1 LGLSPKARRE
11 MDFKHKRTASQRI
24 NQRKEHMNHTQLAT
38 TETQIADPIVRHK
51 TNLALAKAV
60 RDSVEQETIEVMGHR
75 YIKNPGWL
83 IMAGA
88 AGYVVSGGEV
98 KREGDGFI
106 AKAYLRRSDNGVIVA
121 EAEGFCSKDEKRWKH
136 ADEYAVRSMAQTRAA
151 SKVCKMAL
159 AACVPLMGIKN
170 LSATPAD
177 EVPPGGFQDINT
189 DKYEEPTA
197 AEVKEITAQLVEEKK
212 TKDSEI
218 KDMTVSFGKYKGQTV
233 RQIARSAEGFG
244 WLMWLNEQPLK
255 NAPDGQ
261 PYKKDVA
268 LRAVIKAV
276 IEEDKKDEIPF

>member
-1 LGLSPKARRE
+1 
-11 MDFKHKRTASQRI
+11 MNYDSQI
-24 NQRKEHMNHTQLAT
+24 TPA
-38 TETQIADPIVRHK
+38 ETQIADPIVRHK

-60 RDSVEQETIEVMGHR
+60 RDSVEQETIEVCGQR

-98 KREGDGFI
+98 KREGEGFI

-121 EAEGFCSKDEKRWKH
+121 EAEGFCSKDEKRWKY

-177 EVPPGGFQDINT
+177 EVPPGGFQDLNT
-189 DKYEEPTA
+189 DKYEEPSK
-197 AEVKEITAQLVEEKK
+197 EEIKEITAQLVEEKK

-218 KDMTVSFGKYKGQTV
+218 KDMVVGFGKYKGQTV
-233 RQIARSAEGFG
+233 RQIARSSDGFS
-244 WLMWLNEQPLK
+244 WLMWLVEQPLK

-261 PYKKDVA
+261 PYKKDIA
-268 LRAVIKAV
+268 LRAVVRAV
-276 IEEDKKDEIPF
+276 LDEDKKNEIPF

>member
-1 LGLSPKARRE
+1 
-11 MDFKHKRTASQRI
+11 
-24 NQRKEHMNHTQLAT
+24 MNYDTQLAT

-60 RDSVEQETIEVMGHR
+60 RDSVEQETIEVCGQR

-98 KREGDGFI
+98 KREGEGFI
-106 AKAYLRRSDNGVIVA
+106 AKADLRRSDNGVIVA
-121 EAEGFCSKDEKRWKH
+121 EAEGFCSKDERRWKH

-189 DKYEEPTA
+189 DKFEEP
-197 AEVKEITAQLVEEKK
+197 
-212 TKDSEI
+212 SP
-218 KDMTVSFGKYKGQTV
+218 VS
-233 RQIARSAEGFG
+233 
-244 WLMWLNEQPLK
+244 
-255 NAPDGQ
+255 
-261 PYKKDVA
+261 
-268 LRAVIKAV
+268 
-276 IEEDKKDEIPF
+276 

>member
-1 LGLSPKARRE
+1 ME
-11 MDFKHKRTASQRI
+11 Y
-24 NQRKEHMNHTQLAT
+24 NTQIAT
-38 TETQIADPIVRHK
+38 TETQIADPVVRHK

-60 RDSVEQETIEVMGHR
+60 RDSVEQETIEVCGQR

-98 KREGDGFI
+98 KREGEGFI

-170 LSATPAD
+170 LSAT
-177 EVPPGGFQDINT
+177 
-189 DKYEEPTA
+189 
-197 AEVKEITAQLVEEKK
+197 
-212 TKDSEI
+212 
-218 KDMTVSFGKYKGQTV
+218 
-233 RQIARSAEGFG
+233 
-244 WLMWLNEQPLK
+244 
-255 NAPDGQ
+255 
-261 PYKKDVA
+261 
-268 LRAVIKAV
+268 
-276 IEEDKKDEIPF
+276 

>member
-1 LGLSPKARRE
+1 MS
-11 MDFKHKRTASQRI
+11 MT
-24 NQRKEHMNHTQLAT
+24 LAT
-38 TETQIADPIVRHK
+38 TPNYEIDKNDPVFRHK
-51 TNLALAKAV
+51 TNMALAKAV
-60 RDSVEQETIEVMGHR
+60 RESVEQETIEVMGQR

-98 KREGDGFI
+98 KREGEGFI
-106 AKAYLRRSDNGVIVA
+106 AKAYLRRSDSGVVVA

-177 EVPPGGFQDINT
+177 EVPPGGFLNT
-189 DKYEEPTA
+189 DKYEEPTP
-197 AEVKEITAQLVEEKK
+197 AEVKEIAAQLVAEK
-212 TKDSEI
+212 TAPDSEI
-218 KDMTVSFGKYKGQTV
+218 KDMTVGFGKYKGQTV
-233 RQIARSAEGFG
+233 RQIARSSDGFS

-276 IEEDKKDEIPF
+276 IEEDKKDNDIPF

>member
-1 LGLSPKARRE
+1 
-11 MDFKHKRTASQRI
+11 
-24 NQRKEHMNHTQLAT
+24 MNYDTQLAT

-60 RDSVEQETIEVMGHR
+60 RDSVEQETIEVCGQR

-88 AGYVVSGGEV
+88 AGYVVSAGEV
-98 KREGDGFI
+98 KREGEGFI
-106 AKAYLRRSDNGVIVA
+106 AKAFLRRSDNGVIVA

-177 EVPPGGFQDINT
+177 EVPPGGSQDINT
-189 DKYEEPTA
+189 DKYEEPSP
-197 AEVKEITAQLVEEKK
+197 AEVKEITAQLVAEKT
-212 TKDSEI
+212 TKDSEQ
-218 KDMTVSFGKYKGQTV
+218 KDMVVGFGKYKGQTV
-233 RQIARSAEGFG
+233 RQIARSSEGFS
-244 WLMWLNEQPLK
+244 WLMWLSEQPLK

-276 IEEDKKDEIPF
+276 IEEDKKSNDIPF

>member
-1 LGLSPKARRE
+1 
-11 MDFKHKRTASQRI
+11 
-24 NQRKEHMNHTQLAT
+24 MNDAQLAT
-38 TETQIADPIVRHK
+38 TETQLADPIVRHK
-51 TNLALAKAV
+51 INLALAKAV

-121 EAEGFCSKDEKRWKH
+121 EAEGFCSKDERRWKH

-189 DKYEEPTA
+189 DKYEEPSP
-197 AEVKEITAQLVEEKK
+197 AEVKEIAAQLVAEKT
-212 TKDSEI
+212 TKDSEQ
-218 KDMTVSFGKYKGQTV
+218 KDMVVGFGKYKGQTV
-233 RQIARSAEGFG
+233 RQIARSSEGFS
-244 WLMWLNEQPLK
+244 WLMWLSEQPLK

-276 IEEDKKDEIPF
+276 IEEDRKDEIPF